1 MLKQLAPILML
12 GTTVEML
19 WIATVGLGPL
29 REHSGVFVGL
39 MLAEFALC
47 LWAFFRLPIR
57 DTPGL
62 ISILAFAFVFRL
74 TVLPAPPYQSEDV
87 YRYMWDARVSAMGY
101 DPFRFTPDAPELHA
115 LRDSS
120 IYPFLNSK
128 QYLTAYPPLSQILF
142 RFSYELFGTSIL
154 AMKAVFSAFEFGVV
168 ILAWRLIKTLGLPMQ
183 PLYLLAW
190 NPFFIFEF
198 SHSGHSDSAMMFFM
212 LLSILLLHHS
222 RKITALVS
230 YANATLVKLHP
241 ALWFPLYLR
250 RTGWKAA
257 LAGIA
262 AGAVI
267 VSIYYTPFSGL
278 RYIRSL
284 SLYYRLFEFNA
295 SVHYLLRFIGR
306 EVFQQA
312 WDKLTGPFLA
322 VILVLICAVIWWKF
336 PVRSEIDLLHAGFWL
351 MTADLCLSTTVH
363 PWYLS
368 WAALALPILPYGFMI
383 YWTGAVFLSYLAY
396 AYQPVYEP
404 PWVLLVEYLPVY
416 ALMAWEIRRKGP
428 ILSSWL
434 ERRSYEKT

>member
-1 MLKQLAPILML
+1 ML
-12 GTTVEML
+12 GTTVELL
-19 WIATVGLGPL
+19 WVAALGLGPL
-29 REHSGVFVGL
+29 REHAVAFVCL

-57 DTPGL
+57 NTPGL
-62 ISILAFAFVFRL
+62 ISILAFAFLFRL

-101 DPFRFTPDAPELHA
+101 DPFRFSPDAPELQA

-142 RFSYELFGTSIL
+142 RFSYEVFGNSFL

-168 ILAWRLIKTLGLPMQ
+168 ILAWRLIKALGRPMQ

-222 RKITALVS
+222 RKITAMVS
-230 YANATLVKLHP
+230 YAAATLVKLHP
-241 ALWFPLYLR
+241 ALWFPFYLR

-262 AGAVI
+262 AGAVL
-267 VSIYYTPFSGL
+267 VWIYYTPSSGL

-312 WDKLTGPFLA
+312 WDKFTGPFLA

-336 PVRSEIDLLHAGFWL
+336 PVRSERDLLHAGFWL
-351 MTADLCLSTTVH
+351 MIADLCLSTTVH

-396 AYQPVYEP
+396 AYHPVYEP
-404 PWVLLVEYLPVY
+404 PWVLLVEYLPMY

-434 ERRSYEKT
+434 ERRLYEKT